1 MRETLF
7 WIPSNIYTSESYIYY
22 CFMDPFSLFYEG
34 HWASDLILL
43 VGGSSSTGGR
53 DIAMEEK
60 ERMEEI
66 VRGEYS

>member
-1 MRETLF
+1 
-7 WIPSNIYTSESYIYY
+7 
-22 CFMDPFSLFYEG
+22 MDPFSLFYEG